1 MKTNLVKPYKLDIE
15 NLNYSITYHDIL
27 CSMTLED
34 QVTLLD
40 PFTHTLQDHQ
50 KIKNFDFV
58 RENSATEKVRIEE
71 TFCTIVTVGGKYLH
85 KNTLSKVIKKVDEI
99 RKIIRQ
105 CRHYM
110 CVSFW
115 TIN

>member
-1 MKTNLVKPYKLDIE
+1 MKTNLVKLYKLDIV

-58 RENSATEKVRIEE
+58 REGFKVR
-71 TFCTIVTVGGKYLH
+71 K
-85 KNTLSKVIKKVDEI
+85 KKVW
-99 RKIIRQ
+99 KIP
-105 CRHYM
+105 H
-110 CVSFW
+110 
-115 TIN
+115 